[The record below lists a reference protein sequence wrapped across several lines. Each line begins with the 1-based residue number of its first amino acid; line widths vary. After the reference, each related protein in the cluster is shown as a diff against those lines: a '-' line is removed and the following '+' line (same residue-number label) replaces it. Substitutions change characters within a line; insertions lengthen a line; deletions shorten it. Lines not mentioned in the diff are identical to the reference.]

1 MVFSNSRH
9 LSSIKQERE
18 LTKLC
23 FSKSQSNATW
33 YAEPLHQRNRNVY
46 LIYSKWKPNQ
56 GASCRAQE
64 WNGYNHI
71 SSFKVSIYFHF
82 FPKGFPQWCGNVPVS
97 QEYSRSFRRQAA
109 TNNRWVWDKEAQCVG
124 LDREAL
130 GFFSPYQMCFRHS
143 FVYSCFWV
151 GKRRHLLNLLIRLK
165 YFKSLYTLH
174 TTHRILGAPNFYY
187 NSNLVLVNPTGSW
200 HCQFLPVLKGW
211 KILINS
217 HVPGSDN
224 TEICVKFS

>member
-1 MVFSNSRH
+1 MKRIQPYFLFQGFNLFPLFSQGFSPNDVGMCQSVK
-9 LSSIKQERE
+9 SIAGVLWDR
-18 LTKLC
+18 
-23 FSKSQSNATW
+23 
-33 YAEPLHQRNRNVY
+33 P
-46 LIYSKWKPNQ
+46 P
-56 GASCRAQE
+56 
-64 WNGYNHI
+64 
-71 SSFKVSIYFHF
+71 
-82 FPKGFPQWCGNVPVS
+82 P
-97 QEYSRSFRRQAA
+97 
-109 TNNRWVWDKEAQCVG
+109 NNRWVWDKEAQCVG

-217 HVPGSDN
+217 HVPGSDS
-224 TEICVKFS
+224 TEICVKVFVVWLK

>member
-1 MVFSNSRH
+1 MIISNSRH

-64 WNGYNHI
+64 WNGYSHI
-71 SSFKVSIYFHF
+71 SFFKVSIYFHF
-82 FPKGFPQWCGNVPVS
+82 FPKGFPQCCGNVPVS

-109 TNNRWVWDKEAQCVG
+109 TNNRWVWETKRLNVWAWIERLWVSPHRTRCVLGILLCTHAFELAKEDTC
-124 LDREAL
+124 
-130 GFFSPYQMCFRHS
+130 
-143 FVYSCFWV
+143 
-151 GKRRHLLNLLIRLK
+151 
-165 YFKSLYTLH
+165 
-174 TTHRILGAPNFYY
+174 
-187 NSNLVLVNPTGSW
+187 
-200 HCQFLPVLKGW
+200 
-211 KILINS
+211 
-217 HVPGSDN
+217 
-224 TEICVKFS
+224 

>member
-1 MVFSNSRH
+1 MLNLYIKGIATCILFTRNESPIRVPLVELKSETDTTIFPPSRF
-9 LSSIKQERE
+9 Q
-18 LTKLC
+18 
-23 FSKSQSNATW
+23 F
-33 YAEPLHQRNRNVY
+33 
-46 LIYSKWKPNQ
+46 
-56 GASCRAQE
+56 
-64 WNGYNHI
+64 I
-71 SSFKVSIYFHF
+71 STF
-82 FPKGFPQWCGNVPVS
+82 FPRVFPQWCGNVPVS

-187 NSNLVLVNPTGSW
+187 NWNLVLVNPTGSW